1 MLEFDQS
8 QLDGYQ
14 SRFNRIYKVLQ
25 CRRHGSK
32 LKIHRWCEHL
42 NTNEPGHTHTHKK
55 PSGVGID
62 ESAKNAKTLIHLKNG
77 GWLEDLKDHKKNIG
91 EGEKWP
97 KLVRWEN
104 AQSIWSNAKRIHQR
118 GGVPREK
125 AGTRRRAKHLLA
137 VQKHRW
143 FCIVWYHPTSN
154 NQHTPQTAHRAK
166 DCRESDASAFFNY
179 PVTLEFIR
187 APIRLITFTLSPKR
201 R

>member
-1 MLEFDQS
+1 MSIWTQM
-8 QLDGYQ
+8 
-14 SRFNRIYKVLQ
+14 NR
-25 CRRHGSK
+25 G
-32 LKIHRWCEHL
+32 
-42 NTNEPGHTHTHKK
+42 THTHT
-55 PSGVGID
+55 
-62 ESAKNAKTLIHLKNG
+62 KTIGSWNWWKREECENFNPPQ
-77 GWLEDLKDHKKNIG
+77 ERRMARRFKRPQKNIG

-104 AQSIWSNAKRIHQR
+104 AQSIWSNAKRIHHR